1 MFDKIEKLIKKE
13 IFLKGNWSKY
23 FKVKI
28 IIIIVFYL
36 NIVNDVFNVC
46 WQSWQLKIDYYKKE
60 KILINFC
67 IQIKIMLQ
75 CWGYIREN
83 FYK

>member
-46 WQSWQLKIDYYKKE
+46 W
-60 KILINFC
+60 
-67 IQIKIMLQ
+67 
-75 CWGYIREN
+75 
-83 FYK
+83 